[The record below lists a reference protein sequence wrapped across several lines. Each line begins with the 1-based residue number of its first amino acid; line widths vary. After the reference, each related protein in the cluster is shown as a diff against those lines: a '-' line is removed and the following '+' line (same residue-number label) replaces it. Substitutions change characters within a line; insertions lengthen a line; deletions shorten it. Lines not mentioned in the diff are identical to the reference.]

1 MNIDSSIIH
10 LFLFFS
16 DEPKAETEV
25 VSEDQEIKVAGYLNL
40 AADAFHNFTDGN
52 SSINAFKSQ
61 KKLESYLSSNVPIF
75 DVYNLFSKVWPSGPA
90 SWQATLWAS

>member
-52 SSINAFKSQ
+52 SSINALKSQ
-61 KKLESYLSSNVPIF
+61 KSQKRAAFAKKNIRYLCHLAI
-75 DVYNLFSKVWPSGPA
+75 W
-90 SWQATLWAS
+90 